1 MSSRTLK
8 GLTALTLSTSLL
20 AFSAPAMAQLD
31 EIVVTAQKREQNLQ
45 DVPIAIAAF
54 DLQALETN
62 RIEGLEDIGR
72 IAPGVTITPNSA
84 DANGVQVNIRGI
96 GILDPQVGQDSR
108 VAIYQDGVY
117 LGKTQGLAFDMP
129 DLARVEVLKG
139 PQGTLYGR
147 NSVGGAINLISAKP
161 NADEF
166 TGKIKAE
173 YGNFN
178 HIKGSAAVNIPLG
191 EVGGLRL
198 AGSYLN
204 RDGWVENNG
213 PGVDFGGEEKF
224 GLRGAFGIEFSEAF
238 RLDLAADYNLSL
250 IHI

>member
-20 AFSAPAMAQLD
+20 AFSTPAMAQLD
-31 EIVVTAQKREQNLQ
+31 EIVVTAQKKEENLQ

-54 DLQALETN
+54 DIEALETN
-62 RIEGLEDIGR
+62 RVEGLEDIGR

-129 DLARVEVLKG
+129 DLARV
-139 PQGTLYGR
+139 
-147 NSVGGAINLISAKP
+147 
-161 NADEF
+161 
-166 TGKIKAE
+166 
-173 YGNFN
+173 
-178 HIKGSAAVNIPLG
+178 
-191 EVGGLRL
+191 
-198 AGSYLN
+198 
-204 RDGWVENNG
+204 
-213 PGVDFGGEEKF
+213 
-224 GLRGAFGIEFSEAF
+224 
-238 RLDLAADYNLSL
+238 
-250 IHI
+250 